1 MSPETRAQRPQHL
14 TARYTPAHAILAA
27 AAAVCEVH
35 GAHHLVSR
43 LEALIGELNDLEE
56 ERHGVECW
64 AYPHDQA

>member
-1 MSPETRAQRPQHL
+1 MSPATRTQRPQHL
-14 TARYTPAHAILAA
+14 GDRITPAHAILAA

>member
-1 MSPETRAQRPQHL
+1 MSPATRAQRPHHL

-35 GAHHLVSR
+35 GAHHLVSK

-56 ERHGVECW
+56 E
-64 AYPHDQA
+64 